1 MIQATVGE
9 TWGSTVQQGCV
20 DAMKST
26 PDQFSLHSH
35 IRTTLQTLCL
45 TFSVCLV
52 TVRLSL
58 SPCLGSQTLVLSPDV
73 SLLVAPFTC
82 LLRGLLIRR
91 LPIPLLILCGSFIG
105 SLPTPLLILFIRIF
119 FLFTVIVFFL
129 FGCFYNNELIFV
141 SSLI

>member
-52 TVRLSL
+52 TVRLSP
-58 SPCLGSQTLVLSPDV
+58 SPCLGSHSLVLSPNV
-73 SLLVAPFTC
+73 SPRRSLRLSAPWVVNQTPAHSSPHPLWVVYRKPAHSSPHPLHQNLLPLHCHRFLPFW
-82 LLRGLLIRR
+82 
-91 LPIPLLILCGSFIG
+91 
-105 SLPTPLLILFIRIF
+105 LF
-119 FLFTVIVFFL
+119 LQQ
-129 FGCFYNNELIFV
+129 
-141 SSLI
+141 

>member
-9 TWGSTVQQGCV
+9 TWDSTVQQGCV

-35 IRTTLQTLCL
+35 IRTTLQNLCL
-45 TFSVCLV
+45 IFSVCLV

-82 LLRGLLIRR
+82 LLRGL
-91 LPIPLLILCGSFIG
+91 FIG
-105 SLPTPLLILFIRIF
+105 RLPTPLLILFIRIF

-129 FGCFYNNELIFV
+129 FGCFYNNELMFV

>member
-9 TWGSTVQQGCV
+9 TWGSTVQQRCV

-35 IRTTLQTLCL
+35 IRTTLQNLCL
-45 TFSVCLV
+45 IFSVCLV

-58 SPCLGSQTLVLSPDV
+58 SPCLGSHSLVLSPDV
-73 SLLVAPFTC
+73 SLLFAPFAC
-82 LLRGLLIRR
+82 LLRGL
-91 LPIPLLILCGSFIG
+91 FIG
-105 SLPTPLLILFIRIF
+105 HLPTPLLILFIRIS
-119 FLFTVIVFFL
+119 FLITVIVFFL
-129 FGCFYNNELIFV
+129 FGCFYNNELMFV

>member
-26 PDQFSLHSH
+26 LDQFSLHSH

-52 TVRLSL
+52 TVRLSP

-82 LLRGLLIRR
+82 LLRG
-91 LPIPLLILCGSFIG
+91 SFIG
-105 SLPTPLLILFIRIF
+105 RLPTPLLILFIRIF

-129 FGCFYNNELIFV
+129 FGCFYNNELMFV

>member
-45 TFSVCLV
+45 TFSWLLSVSHRLRVWGATPSSCHRMSLSSSLPSPVCSVGCLSDACPFLSSSSV
-52 TVRLSL
+52 GRLSDA
-58 SPCLGSQTLVLSPDV
+58 C
-73 SLLVAPFTC
+73 
-82 LLRGLLIRR
+82 
-91 LPIPLLILCGSFIG
+91 PLLS
-105 SLPTPLLILFIRIF
+105 SSSSS
-119 FLFTVIVFFL
+119 
-129 FGCFYNNELIFV
+129 ESSS
-141 SSLI
+141 SSLSSFSSFLVVSTTMN